1 MVFKKSFPVFYLC
14 KKYILILLEKY
25 SGELKIKTVDGKRYI
40 WDFIRKKWLVLQ
52 PEEFVRQ
59 IFILYLLDQNYPKG
73 KIAVEKKT
81 GQAKYS
87 RYDLLIYDENMQPF
101 LLAECK
107 TFDKPMMEDI
117 DIQLGS
123 YNLYIKAPF
132 ICVTN
137 GKITIFSK
145 LNKET
150 GSYEPIENLHLY
162 PHNSKN

>member
-1 MVFKKSFPVFYLC
+1 M
-14 KKYILILLEKY
+14 ILLEKY
-25 SGELKIKTVDGKRYI
+25 SGELKIKTVEGKRYI

-59 IFILYLLDQNYPKG
+59 IFILYLIEQNYPKG

-81 GQAKYS
+81 GQSKYS
-87 RYDLLIYDENMQPF
+87 RYDLLVHDELTQPF

-107 TFDKPMMEDI
+107 SFDKQIKNDI

-123 YNLYIKAPF
+123 YNLGVKAPY

-137 GKITIFSK
+137 GKTTLFSK
-145 LNKET
+145 MNPAT
-150 GSYEPIENLHLY
+150 GYYEPIESLPEY
-162 PHNSKN
+162 PNKNK